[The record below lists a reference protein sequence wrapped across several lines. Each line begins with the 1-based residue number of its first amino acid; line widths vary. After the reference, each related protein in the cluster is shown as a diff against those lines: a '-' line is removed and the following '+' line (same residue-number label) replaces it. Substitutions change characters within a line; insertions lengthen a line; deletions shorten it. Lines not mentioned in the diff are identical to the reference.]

1 MKKLSQTIK
10 NIWVKNGWIDANEQL
25 IAKHWIA
32 LLLTGITWVFWTAW
46 KIIKFVLVWC
56 IIFVYGFLSVV
67 FVVAVYK
74 SIFG

>member
-1 MKKLSQTIK
+1 MKNIQEKIK
-10 NIWVKNGWIDANEQL
+10 QIWVKSKMIEPDEKLNGR
-25 IAKHWIA
+25 HWIA
-32 LLLTGITWVFWTAW
+32 LLLTGITLVLWSAW
-46 KIIKFVLVWC
+46 KIIKFVLAWC